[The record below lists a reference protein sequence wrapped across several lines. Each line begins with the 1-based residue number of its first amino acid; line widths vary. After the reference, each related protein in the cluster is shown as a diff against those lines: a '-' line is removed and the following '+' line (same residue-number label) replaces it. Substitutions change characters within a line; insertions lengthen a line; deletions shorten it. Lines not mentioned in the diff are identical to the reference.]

1 MNRITNLTND
11 LLAYLLHFFDDCSV
25 IKLANCSR
33 VLHTSVTNNRHFSY
47 RWPWSF
53 LKRQSRG
60 TDDYNTYRLL
70 RNTEVC
76 MLNNI
81 CLVMNK
87 VLTIRDVCHSM
98 DVETVDKIKAI
109 CLLELFTHILFLN
122 F

>member
-1 MNRITNLTND
+1 MLCTCC
-11 LLAYLLHFFDDCSV
+11 LLDYVREVKQQNSLYMY
-25 IKLANCSR
+25 
-33 VLHTSVTNNRHFSY
+33 RHFSY

-60 TDDYNTYRLL
+60 TDDYNSYRLL